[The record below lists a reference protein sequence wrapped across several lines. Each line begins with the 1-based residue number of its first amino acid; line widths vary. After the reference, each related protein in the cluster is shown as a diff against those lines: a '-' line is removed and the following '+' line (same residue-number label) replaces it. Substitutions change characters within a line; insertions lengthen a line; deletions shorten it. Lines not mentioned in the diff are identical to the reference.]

1 METTKHEMNR
11 YAKNFFLKLG
21 IYLDTPIYYFG
32 SIQRDDY
39 FPGKSDIDVD
49 LFTDNESSIIIKL
62 QSFLHLEKYKFKK
75 FVYKLH
81 KTNKFVDGY
90 KVKYE
95 EPEKKFFSE
104 ISIYNEKFKDDVL
117 LEHNYKSI
125 LPFYVTFLLIILKIL
140 YYKLQIL
147 PEETY
152 SYFKKIIMNYMVEG
166 EDVEFVTTDLP
177 EDKERKEKR
186 QKTKERDK
194 RQKKEE
200 ENIRF

>member
-1 METTKHEMNR
+1 METTKHEMSP

-32 SIQRDDY
+32 SIQRHDY

-62 QSFLHLEKYKFKK
+62 QSFLNLEKYKFKK

-95 EPEKKFFSE
+95 EPEKNFFSE
-104 ISIYNEKFKDDVL
+104 ISIYNEKCKDDVL

-125 LPFYVTFLLIILKIL
+125 LPFYVIFLLIILKIL

-177 EDKERKEKR
+177 EDNDRKEKR
-186 QKTKERDK
+186 QKTKERQE
-194 RQKKEE
+194 RQKTEE